1 MDDISFVIQDFGRDA
16 DDVARWCELVLSERI
31 ETTVRGDTVVI
42 HPRPRQLTEAEWK
55 QLEEVLLAAKPCSLS
70 VDKARISADGEDYA
84 TVTVR
89 STGESI
95 DLLVR
100 DQVVTVPLKDG
111 IGTLEITATAPTIE
125 PIVIRAKEPLVYGFA
140 QVEVEAI

>member
-1 MDDISFVIQDFGRDA
+1 MNDILVNIDGFDGQAIDISGR
-16 DDVARWCELVLSERI
+16 CELLFGEFI
-31 ETTVRGDTVVI
+31 EATVCGELITI

-111 IGTLEITATAPTIE
+111 IGTLEITATAPTVE
-125 PIVIRAKEPLVYGFA
+125 PIVVQAKDQLVYGFA
-140 QVEVEAI
+140 QIEVKAI